1 MEVKECGHT
10 AAAAQHL
17 PYGNEEVQVN
27 LKLANFL
34 GIL

>member
-10 AAAAQHL
+10 AAAQHL
-17 PYGNEEVQVN
+17 PYGTEEIHVN
-27 LKLANFL
+27 LKLACFL